1 MTSWLGLFL
10 SFFSHALKPKMTVL
24 LINCF
29 LITSRW
35 PHWNGLMVYMEF
47 NHAQFLY
54 WTLAINIHIGYVRK
68 KRSISSIG
76 SINKGGNLVYTRCEK
91 EVYNVCLT
99 FPIFCSFER
108 SCCSAAYLS
117 TASSSGLSSIS
128 SSLRVGRIH
137 FTRGRFPR
145 RFPSLSDCSRMKS
158 SHHFCS
164 ASVNCSRNLGR
175 SCLILSK
182 FRLAMTGEDR
192 DGSPEGTPVCT
203 VIPFPSGDQFFVEDH
218 FL

>member
-1 MTSWLGLFL
+1 MTL
-10 SFFSHALKPKMTVL
+10 L

-145 RFPSLSDCSRMKS
+145 SFHLCLTVISDEVFLPFLFGVGK
-158 SHHFCS
+158 
-164 ASVNCSRNLGR
+164 LQ
-175 SCLILSK
+175 SK
-182 FRLAMTGEDR
+182 FGKVLFD
-192 DGSPEGTPVCT
+192 P
-203 VIPFPSGDQFFVEDH
+203 
-218 FL
+218 L